1 MVITNAGLKKLIR
14 LSEKSTKASKEFPK
28 KINSIKQ
35 DATRAGVRSAIY
47 STRVDTSK
55 ARSNWQISVGVEQS
69 RKREA
74 FFKGKGGSTSGPS
87 SDAAYKFA
95 KWEIGKAKS
104 EQALYITNPQDYVA
118 EKLEPIDWMVRKAV
132 IEIEHKVTQK
142 SNALR
147 IY

>member
-1 MVITNAGLKKLIR
+1 MVISQAGLKKLIR
-14 LSEKSTKASKEFPK
+14 LSEKSEKASVQFPK
-28 KINSIKQ
+28 KVNEIKK
-35 DATRAGVRSAIY
+35 DATRAGVREAIY
-47 STRVDTSK
+47 KTRVDTSK
-55 ARSNWQISVGVEQS
+55 ARSNWQVSVGIENS

-74 FFKGKGGSTSGPS
+74 FFKGKGGSTRGPS

-118 EKLEPIDWMVRKAV
+118 DKLDPLDWMVQNAV
-132 IEIEHKVTQK
+132 IEIEYKISK
-142 SNALR
+142 KASSLR